1 MKKKAHKP
9 SDASAGS
16 YNTETHM
23 KETNDENLSMG
34 SELEPSQ
41 GETLPVEKAQE
52 LYDRISD
59 LEKKLA
65 ETHDKH
71 LRLFSEFDNYRRRS
85 SKERMDLIKTA
96 SEDVIIGIL
105 PVLDDM
111 ERAISLQAQ
120 GNAEDVDVNGISL
133 IFNKLKTIL
142 SQKGLEEYGT
152 PGDTFDTD
160 LHEAVTHVPATVSDQ
175 KGKTVDILQKGYR
188 LSGKIIRFAKVVV
201 AS

>member
-1 MKKKAHKP
+1 MKKKVHNP

-16 YNTETHM
+16 HNTERPM
-23 KETNDENLSMG
+23 KETNDENLNLE
-34 SELEPSQ
+34 SELETSQ
-41 GETLPVEKAQE
+41 VETLHIAKAQE
-52 LYDRISD
+52 LHDRISD

-65 ETHDKH
+65 ESQDKY

-105 PVLDDM
+105 SVLDDM
-111 ERAISLQAQ
+111 ERAISLQSH
-120 GNAEDVDVNGISL
+120 GSTEEVDINGIAL

-142 SQKGLEEYGT
+142 TQKGLEEFGT

-160 LHEAVTHVPATVSDQ
+160 LHEAVTHVPATVAEQ
-175 KGKTVDILQKGYR
+175 KGKTVEILQKGYQ